1 MQVEESH
8 GDVVS
13 QLVMSHLFSNSGVH
27 TSPKK
32 RAKTRQ
38 WCDRL
43 RGSLLLAL
51 LALLSNLLA
60 AVRVRRGA
68 EKDGLPPAEAV
79 TAHPAHE

>member
-51 LALLSNLLA
+51 LALLSLIYSPQS
-60 AVRVRRGA
+60 VS
-68 EKDGLPPAEAV
+68 EEALRKMGYRQ
-79 TAHPAHE
+79 PKP